1 EFYDNRT
8 VQGLL
13 FDGKVVKGVRTDA
26 GVLETDLVVD
36 TTGRG
41 SRSPQW
47 LKSIGFEPPLEE
59 KVEVQL
65 TYTTRLFKRSPS
77 DLGGDM
83 IVAIPPT
90 PDGKRGGVMLAQENG
105 LWITTLYGYFGH
117 QAPRDLDG
125 YVKYTKTLPAPYIHD
140 VIRNAVP
147 VGDASFIRFPA
158 STRRRYENL
167 VRFPSGF
174 LVFGD
179 AICSFN
185 PIYGQGMSVAA
196 LQAVELRDQLAGGD
210 TNFANRFFK
219 RTAKM
224 IDIPWNIS
232 VGSEL
237 RMPETIGTRGLGVK
251 LINWYMSKLHKCAHH
266 DPVAASA
273 FIRVAQLLATPDSL
287 MRPTMLW
294 RVFSSDIRSR
304 FGLLDAKTAREATFS

>member
-1 EFYDNRT
+1 MNKRSESRGKLALVIGGSISGLLAARVLSDFYENVVVIERDSLSAAAGSRRGVPHARHAHGLLASGTQVLKELFPEIMRDLLSAGAIPADVLDDARWFFEGGCLQRSPTGTKGVLVSRPVLESVVRNQVREIEGIEFYDNRT

-59 KVEVQL
+59 RVEVQL

-117 QAPRDLDG
+117 QAPRD
-125 YVKYTKTLPAPYIHD
+125 
-140 VIRNAVP
+140 
-147 VGDASFIRFPA
+147 
-158 STRRRYENL
+158 
-167 VRFPSGF
+167 
-174 LVFGD
+174 
-179 AICSFN
+179 
-185 PIYGQGMSVAA
+185 
-196 LQAVELRDQLAGGD
+196 
-210 TNFANRFFK
+210 
-219 RTAKM
+219 
-224 IDIPWNIS
+224 
-232 VGSEL
+232 
-237 RMPETIGTRGLGVK
+237 
-251 LINWYMSKLHKCAHH
+251 
-266 DPVAASA
+266 
-273 FIRVAQLLATPDSL
+273 
-287 MRPTMLW
+287 
-294 RVFSSDIRSR
+294 
-304 FGLLDAKTAREATFS
+304 